1 MKSYEATEVSVF
13 LHEIGLPQYAEVIHE
28 NGFEDMDTLADI
40 EEVHLKAWGIPPG
53 HMLKLKKR
61 LNEWKG
67 QGDHGVK
74 NITPPSLRVSASAK
88 PTDRMITSVQL
99 SWMHVKQL
107 GTDVVGALFYKKVFE
122 LKPETQTLFP
132 MSVRNR
138 YRDWANDEEEREHD
152 LNNSPALRRLWGKVI
167 EAVGSCVAGLHDMN
181 KLVPQLT
188 QLGMR
193 HAGYGLKM
201 EYLYVAEQ
209 VLILTLKDAL
219 GQVFTKEVEFAW
231 TMVYSFMTAT
241 MICGLRAMQSEIE
254 KKHALLD
261 VPRPETSPVITSVS
275 PSRASSVAANSEH
288 ASETAQGLFVGQQ
301 IEGGQE
307 VYRIDRHLQKAIFGD
322 VYAAVGLSSGRSFA
336 LKVTDMERLRLQE
349 KHQTLVEAPLNEI
362 RYNEMVSGL
371 ENILQMEENFGSDDH
386 HFVVSELAPGG
397 DLMDALRLNGK
408 GYHEDQGKL
417 LVLDIAKGLA
427 SLHTRGLAMQ
437 DVSLDNMLLFPR
449 EDGSCQVR
457 LCDPGQAVAFVTDPV
472 TGQEKPVQ
480 FAGLVAEDFRPP
492 ELYDGQEYLATKV
505 DSWCLGWNTFY
516 LLTAQQ
522 LFTSTEPDIEKDAD
536 WSRVASG
543 GISGLLKYKESCGCH
558 LSSEAKEFVAQL
570 MTIDP
575 VKRMPI
581 KDALW
586 HPWLRSALEKQ
597 MLKT

>member
-1 MKSYEATEVSVF
+1 M
-13 LHEIGLPQYAEVIHE
+13 
-28 NGFEDMDTLADI
+28 
-40 EEVHLKAWGIPPG
+40 
-53 HMLKLKKR
+53 
-61 LNEWKG
+61 
-67 QGDHGVK
+67 K
-74 NITPPSLRVSASAK
+74 NITLPSLRVPASAE
-88 PTDRMITSVQL
+88 PTDQMITSVQL

-107 GTDVVGALFYKKVFE
+107 GTDVVGALFFKKVFE
-122 LKPETQTLFP
+122 LQPEAKALFP

-138 YRDWANDEEEREHD
+138 YRDWANDKEEREHD
-152 LNNSPALRRLWGKVI
+152 LINSPALIRLWGKVI
-167 EAVGSCVAGLHDMN
+167 EAVGSCLAGLHDMN

-201 EYLYVAEQ
+201 EYLYVAEK
-209 VLILTLKDAL
+209 VFILTLKDAL

-241 MICGLRAMQSEIE
+241 MSCGLRVHSEIE

-261 VPRPETSPVITSVS
+261 GPRPETSSPVITSVS
-275 PSRASSVAANSEH
+275 PSRSSSVAASSEH
-288 ASETAQGLFVGQQ
+288 ASETAQLVAGQQ
-301 IEGGQE
+301 IEGGRE
-307 VYRIDRHLQKAIFGD
+307 VYSLERHLQKAIFGD

-362 RYNEMVSGL
+362 RYNEMISGL
-371 ENILQMEENFGSDDH
+371 DNILQMEESFGSDDH

-397 DLMDALRLNGK
+397 DLMDALQVNAK
-408 GYHEDQGKL
+408 GYDEEQAKL

-437 DVSLDNMLLFPR
+437 DVSLDNMLLFLR
-449 EDGSCQVR
+449 DDGSLQVR
-457 LCDPGQAVAFVTDPV
+457 LCDPGQAVPFVTDPI

-516 LLTAQQ
+516 ILTAQQ
-522 LFTSTEPDIEKDAD
+522 LFTSTDPDTEEDAD
-536 WSRVASG
+536 WPLVASG
-543 GISGLLKYKESCGCH
+543 GLSELLNHRESRGCH
-558 LSSEAKEFVAQL
+558 LSSEAKEFIAKL

-586 HPWLRSALEKQ
+586 HPWLRSALLQQ
-597 MLKT
+597 MPKT

>member
-1 MKSYEATEVSVF
+1 MQKVTPRSLSISVKAT
-13 LHEIGLPQYAEVIHE
+13 P
-28 NGFEDMDTLADI
+28 T
-40 EEVHLKAWGIPPG
+40 
-53 HMLKLKKR
+53 
-61 LNEWKG
+61 
-67 QGDHGVK
+67 
-74 NITPPSLRVSASAK
+74 
-88 PTDRMITSVQL
+88 PTDKLITSVQR

-138 YRDWANDEEEREHD
+138 YRDWANDQEEREHD
-152 LNNSPALRRLWGKVI
+152 LSNSPALRRLWGKVI

-193 HAGYGLKM
+193 HAGYGLKT
-201 EYLYVAEQ
+201 EYLYVAEK
-209 VLILTLKDAL
+209 VLILTLQDAL

-241 MICGLRAMQSEIE
+241 MIGGLRAMQSELE
-254 KKHALLD
+254 KKKLLLD
-261 VPRPETSPVITSVS
+261 QPRPVDSSPVITFA
-275 PSRASSVAANSEH
+275 SRSRSSSSIAASSQHAAADEQSTSH
-288 ASETAQGLFVGQQ
+288 FVVGQQ
-301 IEGGQE
+301 IEGGRE
-307 VYRIDRHLQKAIFGD
+307 VYSIDRHLQKAIYGD
-322 VYAAVGLSSGRSFA
+322 VYAAVGLDSGRSFA

-349 KHQTLVEAPLNEI
+349 KHQTLVETPLNEI

-371 ENILQMEENFGSDDH
+371 DNILQMEESFGSDDH

-397 DLMDALRLNGK
+397 DLMDALRMNSR
-408 GYHEDQGKL
+408 GYDEEQAKL

-449 EDGSCQVR
+449 EDGRWQVR
-457 LCDPGQAVAFVTDPV
+457 LCDPGQAVPFVTDPV

-480 FAGLVAEDFRPP
+480 FAGLVADDFRPP

-516 LLTAQQ
+516 ILTARQ
-522 LFTSTEPDIEKDAD
+522 LFRSSDPDIQDAD
-536 WSRVASG
+536 WALVAG
-543 GISGLLKYKESCGCH
+543 GGLPELLRRKSHGASH

-575 VKRMPI
+575 SKRMSMR
-581 KDALW
+581 DTFS
-586 HPWLRSALEKQ
+586 HPWLKSALAQQ
-597 MLKT
+597 MPKT